1 MSIKGFLKLVE
12 IQTKV
17 ASMFPLLI
25 GTFYC
30 IYRYGA
36 FNAKNFLFMFV
47 SLLCFDMTTTAINNY
62 FDYKRANKRSG
73 YGYERHN
80 GIVKYNLKESWVIA
94 TIFILL
100 TIAVIFGILLFLNT
114 NYVVLILGM
123 ISFAVGILYSFG
135 PVPISRTPFGEVF
148 SGGFMGLLIP
158 FISIYIHV
166 SDSNIINGALQGGVL
181 SLQMN
186 LIEIIYIMLLSMPAA
201 AGIANIMLANNICDI
216 EDDIE
221 NKRYTLPIY
230 IGKDNALLVFKTL
243 YYIGYIS
250 LAVLLYLGGVP
261 ITSVLVLITFI
272 IINKNIKL
280 FFKVQ
285 TKKDTFVLAVKNSV
299 IINGSLVVALAL
311 AVVIKYIF

>member
-166 SDSNIINGALQGGVL
+166 SDSNIINGALQGGGL

>member
-80 GIVKYNLKESWVIA
+80 GIVKYNLKESSVIA